1 MTVREAMKR
10 ADALRMNT
18 VSDEQKAA
26 WVYDLDGQ
34 LAEMFG
40 EEPTVNSW
48 PEIDTELLMGAP
60 HEEIYQLYL
69 ICKIDYYNQEMSL
82 YANDLAVYDAALQE
96 AQAWYRRAHRP
107 KIRWKWQVM

>member
-1 MTVREAMKR
+1 MTVNEAIQR

-26 WVYDLDGQ
+26 WVMDLDGQ

-40 EEPTVNSW
+40 VSPPVNRW
-48 PEIDTELLMGAP
+48 PEENRVLLMPAP

-69 ICKIDYYNQEMSL
+69 ICKIDYYNQEMKL
-82 YANDLAVYDAALQE
+82 YANDIEVYHAALNE
-96 AQAWYRRAHRP
+96 AQAWYRRWHRP
-107 KIRWKWQVM
+107 VQAGNWVVM

>member
-1 MTVREAMKR
+1 MYLKEAIKR

-26 WVYDLDGQ
+26 WASDLDGQ

-40 EEPTVNSW
+40 IEPPVNNW
-48 PEIDTELLMGAP
+48 PDDRELLMPSP

-69 ICKIDYYNQEMSL
+69 ICKIDYYNQEMNL
-82 YANDLAVYDAALQE
+82 YANDLAVYNAALAE
-96 AQAWYRRAHRP
+96 AQAWYRRKHRP
-107 KIRWKWQVM
+107 RSRGNWKVM

>member
-1 MTVREAMKR
+1 MTVKESIKR

-18 VSDEQKAA
+18 VSEEQKAA
-26 WVYDLDGQ
+26 WVCDLDGQ

-40 EEPTVNSW
+40 VEPPANNW
-48 PEIDTELLMGAP
+48 PEDRELLMPSP

-82 YANDLAVYDAALQE
+82 YANDMAIYNAALNE
-96 AQAWYRRAHRP
+96 AVAWYRRKHRP
-107 KIRWKWQVM
+107 SCAGNWKVM